1 MLVTTT
7 TLPLVALLGF
17 GGAPTPVRP
26 LANPEAFR
34 SLVQGTQTSGR
45 AAVVKFSSE
54 RCKACASMQPKLERL
69 AAGWPEL
76 DFHALTYEE
85 GDGANRKLFRSLG
98 ITKLPYMTIAA
109 GGEAVDGFLCPPKK
123 LPMLELKLEAHAGRL
138 PPHRGWLSGRRW
150 RRLRNR
156 RAAWWRLRP
165 RRLGGRRGGG
175 GLAAQPLAGGA
186 DDGDGAPPQQQ
197 QPPAFAPNT
206 RVLISGLGSAEVR

>member
-1 MLVTTT
+1 LAGFVSDCDAPASNVVCVRGMLVTTM
-7 TLPLVALLGF
+7 PLVTLLRLGF

-26 LANPEAFR
+26 LADPEAFR
-34 SLVQGTQTSGR
+34 ALVQGTQTSGR

-76 DFHALTYEE
+76 DFHALTYED
-85 GDGANRKLFRSLG
+85 GDGDNRKLFRSLG

-123 LPMLELKLEAHAGRL
+123 LPMLELKLEAHAGWL

-150 RRLRNR
+150 RRLRHR
-156 RAAWWRLRP
+156 RAAW
-165 RRLGGRRGGG
+165 
-175 GLAAQPLAGGA
+175 
-186 DDGDGAPPQQQ
+186 
-197 QPPAFAPNT
+197 
-206 RVLISGLGSAEVR
+206 